1 VVRVLAANGF
11 GSCRWIRRFRLEDVD
26 RIFWQCDNYAPVLS
40 LYVLAEGL
48 RFFLAFAHRAC
59 AALLASSF
67 LSCGVSAA
75 MRVFPPLPPAAFPPF
90 LPISRITLEIRSRL
104 ISSSY
109 EEWGLVATFWA
120 LTRTVWFV
128 ILNAT
133 CASGMKFVLYA
144 LFRLSQNGTRRCLN
158 TERAPNQGRLS

>member
-1 VVRVLAANGF
+1 
-11 GSCRWIRRFRLEDVD
+11 
-26 RIFWQCDNYAPVLS
+26 
-40 LYVLAEGL
+40 
-48 RFFLAFAHRAC
+48 
-59 AALLASSF
+59 
-67 LSCGVSAA
+67 

-109 EEWGLVATFWA
+109 EEWELVATFWA

-133 CASGMKFVLYA
+133 CASGMKLVL
-144 LFRLSQNGTRRCLN
+144 Q
-158 TERAPNQGRLS
+158 RAFFD